1 MREYEDEDFELE
13 DVRPR
18 KGLKNMKKFKTNDSN
33 DKEYTK
39 RERERQREAKTKR
52 QFAD

>member
-1 MREYEDEDFELE
+1 MRDYEDEDFDHE

-18 KGLKNMKKFKTNDSN
+18 KGAKTMKKFKTNDNN
-33 DKEYTK
+33 DKEWLQ